1 VSFWGGPEYQ
11 QLDPSH
17 PAFARRK
24 PLWLSVALG
33 VVGLAVLLGFVV
45 YVVVTA

>member
-1 VSFWGGPEYQ
+1 VTFRDDLGRGQS
-11 QLDPSH
+11 DPLH
-17 PAFARRK
+17 PPFSRRK